1 MVELNRYAR
10 LAFTKWLGPGVAG
23 MSGCQKYDLV
33 MVQDHRDGK
42 GEGGVVAGKPDL
54 QDSIC

>member
-33 MVQDHRDGK
+33 MV
-42 GEGGVVAGKPDL
+42 
-54 QDSIC
+54 